1 MICIRDRVR
10 FVETDTMGVVHHS
23 KYLHWFEMGR
33 AALLRAAGLSLNDL
47 MDAGILFPIAEV
59 DVKSKNSCKYD
70 DEYEVQ
76 TTCTAIT
83 RIKLECEQKVIRLR
97 DGAVA
102 AEGKVRNVF
111 TDKDGKPTRIDV
123 AWLER
128 MKQITEVDNTKE

>member
-33 AALLRAAGLSLNDL
+33 AALLRAGGYSLNDL

-59 DVKSKNSCKYD
+59 EVKYKNSCKYD

-76 TTCTAIT
+76 TTCIAVTK
-83 RIKLECEQKVIRLR
+83 IKLEFEQKVIRLS

-111 TDKDGKPTRIDV
+111 TDKDGKIARIDNE
-123 AWLER
+123 WFNRLKPMMEL
-128 MKQITEVDNTKE
+128 

>member
-1 MICIRDRVR
+1 MIVLRDRVR

-33 AALLRAAGLSLNDL
+33 AALLRAGGLSLNDL
-47 MDAGILFPIAEV
+47 MAAGILFPIAEV
-59 DVKSKNSCKYD
+59 EVKYKNSCRYD

-83 RIKLECEQKVIRLR
+83 KIKLEFEQKVIRLR

-111 TDKDGKPTRIDV
+111 TDKDGKIARIDNY
-123 AWLER
+123 WYER
-128 MKQITEVDNTKE
+128 MKQLTELDNTKE

>member
-23 KYLHWFEMGR
+23 KYLYWFEMGR
-33 AALLRAAGLSLNDL
+33 AALLRAGGYSLNDL

-59 DVKSKNSCKYD
+59 EVKYKNSCKYD

-76 TTCTAIT
+76 TTCTAVT
-83 RIKLECEQKVIRLR
+83 KIKLEFEQKVIRLS

-111 TDKDGKPTRIDV
+111 TDKDGKIARIDNE
-123 AWLER
+123 WFNRLKPMMEL
-128 MKQITEVDNTKE
+128 

>member
-1 MICIRDRVR
+1 MIVIRDRVR

-33 AALLRAAGLSLNDL
+33 AELLRAAGMSLNDL
-47 MDAGILFPIAEV
+47 MDAGILFPIASVEV
-59 DVKSKNSCKYD
+59 KYKNSCMYD

-76 TTCTAIT
+76 TSLTALSK
-83 RIKLECEQKVIRLR
+83 IKMDFDQKVIRLR

-111 TDKDGKPTRIDV
+111 TDKDGKIARIDNE
-123 AWLER
+123 WFNRLKPMMEL
-128 MKQITEVDNTKE
+128 

>member
-59 DVKSKNSCKYD
+59 DVKYKNSCNNEAD
-70 DEYEVQ
+70 ISICPAEFQ
-76 TTCTAIT
+76 
-83 RIKLECEQKVIRLR
+83 QKI
-97 DGAVA
+97 
-102 AEGKVRNVF
+102 
-111 TDKDGKPTRIDV
+111 
-123 AWLER
+123 
-128 MKQITEVDNTKE
+128 

>member
-33 AALLRAAGLSLNDL
+33 AALLRAGGYSLNDL

-59 DVKSKNSCKYD
+59 EVKYKNSCKYD

-76 TTCTAIT
+76 TTCTAVT
-83 RIKLECEQKVIRLR
+83 KIKLEFEQKVIRLS

-111 TDKDGKPTRIDV
+111 TDKDGKIARIDNE
-123 AWLER
+123 WFNRLKPMMEL
-128 MKQITEVDNTKE
+128 

>member
-59 DVKSKNSCKYD
+59 MNSSSVVHFELHHDHVWVCS
-70 DEYEVQ
+70 
-76 TTCTAIT
+76 
-83 RIKLECEQKVIRLR
+83 
-97 DGAVA
+97 
-102 AEGKVRNVF
+102 
-111 TDKDGKPTRIDV
+111 
-123 AWLER
+123 
-128 MKQITEVDNTKE
+128 

>member
-33 AALLRAAGLSLNDL
+33 AALLRAGGYSLNDL

-59 DVKSKNSCKYD
+59 EVKYKNSCKYD

-76 TTCTAIT
+76 TTCTAVT
-83 RIKLECEQKVIRLR
+83 KIKLEFEQKVIRLS

-111 TDKDGKPTRIDV
+111 TDKDGKIARID
-123 AWLER
+123 
-128 MKQITEVDNTKE
+128 TEWFNRLKPIMEL

>member
-33 AALLRAAGLSLNDL
+33 AALLRAGGYSLNDL

-59 DVKSKNSCKYD
+59 EVKYKNSCKYD

-76 TTCTAIT
+76 TTCTAVT
-83 RIKLECEQKVIRLR
+83 KIKLEFEQKVIRLS

-111 TDKDGKPTRIDV
+111 TDKDGKIARID
-123 AWLER
+123 
-128 MKQITEVDNTKE
+128 TEWFNRLKPMMEL